1 MLGRIFNYETS
12 RKFRSF
18 LSRHGVSLR
27 FSANTRPV
35 DFTDQPGIDPI
46 AAIYQAGGR
55 PVLLKVPLKD
65 CVFFSHL
72 AFPCTPDSPS
82 PQIQTLIEY
91 GKGNIKNWEESPLV
105 DFYNNFQPK
114 NAAELMGLPATSHTE
129 LNEQPPS
136 VAGFPWN
143 AHSSEELQCFLKTA
157 GLSEFKQYGYSNV
170 PQESGSQFF
179 GPASESRICLEFNRL
194 TKTYNSISER
204 SFAIDYEGINNIEA
218 LILINNHKN
227 KYLIIEGQH
236 RTAALTALDKSS
248 IIIQIKTIYFGGKI
262 NINEAKYWP
271 QVVNGRLD
279 VAVAEQIF
287 NRIFEAKQP
296 LAYIQRRASEFQ
308 L

>member
-114 NAAELMGLPATSHTE
+114 NAAEMMGISF
-129 LNEQPPS
+129 EQPHELEIHPPIS
-136 VAGFPWN
+136 AILPWEK
-143 AHSSEELQCFLKTA
+143 HSPIEIGNMLRKINRSEA
-157 GLSEFKQYGYSNV
+157 NQYKAKNKPNPNDS
-170 PQESGSQFF
+170 PISGPVSD
-179 GPASESRICLEFNRL
+179 AKIELEFIRFI
-194 TKTYNSISER
+194 KTFQSLKKRGLVVNP
-204 SFAIDYEGINNIEA
+204 EGIENIEA
-218 LILINNHKN
+218 TVLRKNQNNRFYITN
-227 KYLIIEGQH
+227 GQH
-236 RTAALTALDKSS
+236 RAAALSALSS
-248 IIIQIKTIYFGGKI
+248 ETITIQLNNSGCGGKVDI
-262 NINEAKYWP
+262 TESKYWP